1 MANIQKYL
9 EEFHDKI
16 RIDYETNATLR
27 EKRDI
32 ILERIRKYLKDNK
45 LPTFDELM
53 QGSYAFG
60 TGTIPVNEV
69 EFDIDVGL
77 CFKIA
82 ENDYTPKQIHDWI
95 FMAVDGHTEKVEDR
109 GPCIRVTYAD
119 GYHVD
124 LVPYA
129 RWDDMN
135 KVTHYRLGHRDKGW
149 RPADPVGLLD
159 YVKKARISF
168 SGTEDD
174 KTKTDQFRR
183 CVRYFRRW
191 YDIQVQGQSR
201 SKPTGLAFLLMT
213 ATGLQPT
220 RLFDGKPDDRG
231 ALNKMAARYGQTVG
245 RITAFKPTPEHE
257 DILTRLTD
265 DDIDNLKRRFRE
277 LAAGLLAADQ
287 ETDPVEAC
295 KILRRYFGPDFP
307 IPSPEDTGKKTKAP
321 AVVTSSS
328 SA

>member
-1 MANIQKYL
+1 MANVQKYF

-32 ILERIRKYLKDNK
+32 ILDRISKYLKDND
-45 LPTFDELM
+45 LPGFDALM

-60 TGTIPVNEV
+60 TGVTPLEGI

-77 CFKIA
+77 CFKISDK
-82 ENDYTPKQIHDWI
+82 EYTPQEVHGWI
-95 FMAVDGHTEKVEDR
+95 FKAVDGHTEKVEDR

-129 RWDDMN
+129 RWEDAN
-135 KVTHYRLGHRDKGW
+135 KVTNYRLGHKDKGW
-149 RPADPVGLLD
+149 RQADPVELLD
-159 YVKKARISF
+159 YVKKARTAF

-183 CVRYFRRW
+183 CVRYLRRW
-191 YDIQVQGQSR
+191 HDTIAPGKLR
-201 SKPTGLAFLLMT
+201 SKPTGLAFILMT
-213 ATGLQPT
+213 VNGLQPAKF
-220 RLFDGKPDDRG
+220 FDGKPDDRG
-231 ALNKMAARYGQTVG
+231 ALEKMAQRYGQTIG
-245 RITAFKPTPEHE
+245 RITAIKPTPEYE
-257 DILTRLTD
+257 DILARLTD
-265 DDIDNLKRRFRE
+265 QDMDNLKSRYRD
-277 LAAGLLAADQ
+277 LAAGLRAADQ
-287 ETDPVEAC
+287 ESDPVEAC
-295 KILRRYFGPDFP
+295 KILRKFFGPDFP
-307 IPSPEDTGKKTKAP
+307 VPSPENTGKKTKAP
-321 AVVTSSS
+321 AIVTSSS

>member
-1 MANIQKYL
+1 MAIVQKYF

-27 EKRDI
+27 EKRDL
-32 ILERIRKYLKDNK
+32 ILERIRKYLNDNK
-45 LPTFDELM
+45 LPAFDELM

-60 TGTIPVNEV
+60 TGTIPVDEV

-77 CFKIA
+77 CFKIS
-82 ENDYTPKQIHDWI
+82 ENDYTPQQVHNWI
-95 FMAVDGHTEKVEDR
+95 FKAVDGHTEKVEDR

-159 YVKKARISF
+159 YVKKARSSF

-183 CVRYFRRW
+183 CVRYLRRW
-191 YDIQVQGQSR
+191 YDTQVPGKPR
-201 SKPTGLAFLLMT
+201 SKPTGLAFVLMT
-213 ATGLQPT
+213 ISGLQPT
-220 RLFDGKPDDRG
+220 KFFDGNPDDRG
-231 ALNKMAARYGQTVG
+231 ALQKMADRYGQNVG
-245 RITAFKPTPEHE
+245 RITAIKPTPEYE
-257 DILTRLTD
+257 DILARLTD
-265 DDIDNLKRRFRE
+265 EDMDNLKRRFRE
-277 LAAGLLAADQ
+277 LAAGLRAADQ
-287 ETDPVEAC
+287 ESDPVEAC
-295 KILRRYFGPDFP
+295 KILRRYFGQDFP
-307 IPSPEDTGKKTKAP
+307 MPSPENTGRKTKAP
-321 AVVTSSS
+321 AIVTSSS